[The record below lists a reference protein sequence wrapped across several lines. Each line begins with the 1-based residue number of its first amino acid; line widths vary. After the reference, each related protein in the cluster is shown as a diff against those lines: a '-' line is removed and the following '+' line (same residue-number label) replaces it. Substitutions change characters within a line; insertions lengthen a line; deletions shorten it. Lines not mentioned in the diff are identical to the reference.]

1 MPTVSVLFLTA
12 CVLFLFL
19 WSLIRQIF
27 EEIQRVRH
35 IRTWPAVTAEI
46 VDSQVT
52 GEDSEDDKFQLHV
65 GYRYNISGAPYSG
78 AGDVWGESKEP
89 AKDLSQSYRLG
100 QGLHVVYNPHRPAQT
115 VIAAERHSS
124 IKPGMIVSWIIGIG
138 VTAFVISLLLSVLVE
153 ELSAKG

>member
-1 MPTVSVLFLTA
+1 MPIVSVLFLTA

-27 EEIQRVRH
+27 EEVRRVRH
-35 IRTWPAVTAEI
+35 IRTWAAVTAEI
-46 VDSQVT
+46 VDSQVI
-52 GEDSEDDKFQLHV
+52 GEDSEDDKFQIRV
-65 GYRYNISGAPYSG
+65 GYRYNISGAAYSG

-100 QGLHVVYNPHRPAQT
+100 QGLHVAYNPHRPAET
-115 VIAAERHSS
+115 VIADERHNS
-124 IKPGMIVSWIIGIG
+124 IKPGTIVSWIIGIG
-138 VTAFVISLLLSVLVE
+138 LTVFLISLMLSVLVA